1 MTRVFSRPS
10 VFKYLIHGW
19 LWVYFGVI
27 IKRMDAWIA
36 LDYAASK
43 PCYDYK
49 KSGNGIWYCCSLTVD
64 PAFQGKGVG
73 TALIEFI
80 EQYACARGGNGI
92 ISVSKHFLGY
102 DSWTNNDLQISVS
115 ESPKEN
121 ILENVRFFKTFAKDI
136 PVTMMSS
143 VQFTH
148 ISDRPAVMLTDDLW
162 GTSLRAWVGED
173 FKRPIAAIIDRCRQR
188 HYHDF
193 VHVQGKEYAQ
203 HHDGTER
210 KRL

>member
-1 MTRVFSRPS
+1 MNLAPV
-10 VFKYLIHGW
+10 
-19 LWVYFGVI
+19 
-27 IKRMDAWIA
+27 
-36 LDYAASK
+36 LDPPK
-43 PCYDYK
+43 D
-49 KSGNGIWYCCSLTVD
+49 D
-64 PAFQGKGVG
+64 
-73 TALIEFI
+73 
-80 EQYACARGGNGI
+80 RGGNGI

-115 ESPKEN
+115 ELPKEN

-162 GTSLRAWVGED
+162 GTSLRAWAGED